1 LLFRWIK
8 GVNLGCFYKWKI
20 HMTDT
25 LLVVDDDL
33 GIQKQLKWSFT
44 DFNVVF
50 AVDRSSAIAQLRRH
64 EPKVVT
70 LDLGLPPDP
79 ANASEG
85 LKTLEEIIALAPR
98 TKVIV
103 VTGNNDKVNA
113 LKAIDLGAYDFY
125 QKPIDSD
132 TIQILVDRALNL
144 AKLEQENRQLAN
156 KRPTMGRIIGNSD
169 ALQTVMRKAEKIA
182 STDIST
188 LLLGESGTGKEVFAR
203 SIHEHSPR
211 KDNPFVAINCASIPE
226 NLLESELFGHEKGAF
241 TGANKTTM
249 GKIETAQGGTLF
261 LDEIGDMPL
270 GLQAKMLRFL
280 QERVIERVGGRS
292 EIPVDIRV
300 VCATHRD
307 LQHMVEEETF
317 REDLYYRIGEI
328 PIHIPPLRERDQDI
342 ILLAKT
348 FLNLYREEFNAK
360 AKSFSDGAIKA
371 MLAHSWPGNIRELQN
386 KLKSAVIMAE
396 GTVVQAED
404 LGLRVPDSNQEMETL
419 NLREVREIA
428 ESKAIRKAYQ
438 SAEKNMSKTAELL
451 GVTRPTLYSLIDKY
465 HLEDLKTGL

>member
-1 LLFRWIK
+1 
-8 GVNLGCFYKWKI
+8 
-20 HMTDT
+20 MTDT
-25 LLVVDDDL
+25 VLIIDDDL
-33 GIQKQLKWSFT
+33 GIQKQLKWSLT
-44 DFNVVF
+44 DFELAF
-50 AVDRSSAIAQLRRH
+50 ADDRTSAIAQLRRH
-64 EPKVVT
+64 EPRVVT

-85 LKTLEEIIALAPR
+85 LATLEEILSLAPN

-103 VTGNNDKVNA
+103 VTGNNDKQNA
-113 LKAIDLGAYDFY
+113 LKAIEMGAYDFY

-132 TIQILVDRALNL
+132 TIKLLVQRAQNL
-144 AKLEQENRQLAN
+144 AQLEHENRILA
-156 KRPTMGRIIGNSD
+156 KRRSGMARIVGNSE
-169 ALQTVMRKAEKIA
+169 AIQAVVRRAEKIA
-182 STDIST
+182 GTDIST

-211 KDNPFVAINCASIPE
+211 KDKPFVAINCASIPE
-226 NLLESELFGHEKGAF
+226 NLLESELFGYEKGAF
-241 TGANKTTM
+241 TGANKTTL

-261 LDEIGDMPL
+261 LDEIGDMPI

-280 QERVIERVGGRS
+280 QERVIERVGGRT

-300 VCATHRD
+300 ICATHRN
-307 LQHMVEEETF
+307 LQDMVASETF

-348 FLNLYREEFNAK
+348 FLNMYREEFNAK
-360 AKSFSDGAIKA
+360 VKTFSEGAVRA
-371 MLAHSWPGNIRELQN
+371 MLAHNWPGNIREMQN

-396 GTVVQAED
+396 GTVVQADD
-404 LGLRVPDSNQEMETL
+404 LGLREVEASDEPETF
-419 NLREVREIA
+419 NLREVRELA
-428 ESKAIRKAYQ
+428 ESRAIRKAFIT
-438 SAEKNMSKTAELL
+438 AEKNISKTAELL

-465 HLEDLKTGL
+465 HLEDIKTGA

>member
-1 LLFRWIK
+1 
-8 GVNLGCFYKWKI
+8 
-20 HMTDT
+20 MTDT
-25 LLVVDDDL
+25 ILVVDDDL

-44 DFNVVF
+44 DYNVVF
-50 AVDRSSAIAQLRRH
+50 ADDRTSAIAQLRRH

-103 VTGNNDKVNA
+103 VTGNNDKENA
-113 LKAIDLGAYDFY
+113 LKAIELGAYDFY

-132 TIQILVDRALNL
+132 TIKLLVNRAQNL
-144 AKLEQENRQLAN
+144 AKLEDENRILA
-156 KRPTMGRIIGNSD
+156 KTRPGMGRIIGNSD
-169 ALQTVMRKAEKIA
+169 AIQAVVRRAEKIA
-182 STDIST
+182 NTDIST
-188 LLLGESGTGKEVFAR
+188 LLQGESGTGKEVFAR
-203 SIHEHSPR
+203 SIHDHSPR
-211 KDNPFVAINCASIPE
+211 KDKPFVAINCASIPE
-226 NLLESELFGHEKGAF
+226 NLLESELFGYEKGAF
-241 TGANKTTM
+241 TGANKTTL

-280 QERVIERVGGRS
+280 QERVIERVGGRN

-307 LQHMVEEETF
+307 LQNMVAEETF

-328 PIHIPPLRERDQDI
+328 PIMIPPLRDRDQDI
-342 ILLAKT
+342 ILLART
-348 FLNLYREEFNAK
+348 FLNQYREEFNAK
-360 AKSFSDGAIKA
+360 AKSFSDGAINA
-371 MLAHSWPGNIRELQN
+371 MLAHRWPGNIRELQN

-396 GTVVQAED
+396 GSLVHAED
-404 LGLRVPDSNQEMETL
+404 LGLMEPAQGAEPETL
-419 NLREVREIA
+419 NLREVRELA
-428 ESKAIRKAYQ
+428 ESRAIRRAYQ
-438 SAEKNMSKTAELL
+438 TADKNMSKTAELL

-465 HLEDLKTGL
+465 HLEDVKTGA

>member
-1 LLFRWIK
+1 
-8 GVNLGCFYKWKI
+8 
-20 HMTDT
+20 MTDT
-25 LLVVDDDL
+25 ILVVDDDL

-44 DFNVVF
+44 DYDVVF
-50 AVDRSSAIAQLRRH
+50 ADDRTSAIAQLRRH

-103 VTGNNDKVNA
+103 VTGNNDKENA
-113 LKAIDLGAYDFY
+113 LRAIDLGAYDFY

-132 TIQILVDRALNL
+132 TIKLLVNRALNL
-144 AKLEQENRQLAN
+144 ANLEHENRVLA
-156 KRPTMGRIIGNSD
+156 KARPGMGRIIGNSD
-169 ALQTVMRKAEKIA
+169 AIQAVVRRAEKIA
-182 STDIST
+182 GTDIST

-203 SIHEHSPR
+203 SIHEHSSR
-211 KDNPFVAINCASIPE
+211 KDKPFVAINCASIPE
-226 NLLESELFGHEKGAF
+226 NLLESELFGYEKGAF
-241 TGANKTTM
+241 TGANKTTL

-261 LDEIGDMPL
+261 LDEIGDMPI

-300 VCATHRD
+300 ICATHRD
-307 LQHMVEEETF
+307 LQSMVSEETF

-328 PIHIPPLRERDQDI
+328 PIFIPPLRDRDQDI
-342 ILLAKT
+342 ILLART
-348 FLNLYREEFNAK
+348 FLNQYREEFNAK
-360 AKSFSDGAIKA
+360 AKTFSEGAIAA
-371 MLAHSWPGNIRELQN
+371 MLAHKWPGNIREMQN

-396 GTVVQAED
+396 GSVVQAED
-404 LGLRVPDSNQEMETL
+404 LGLMPASGNAEPETL
-419 NLREVREIA
+419 NLREVREMA
-428 ESKAIRKAYQ
+428 ESRAIRRAYQ
-438 SAEKNMSKTAELL
+438 SADKNMSKTAELL

-465 HLEDLKTGL
+465 HLEDIKTGM

>member
-1 LLFRWIK
+1 
-8 GVNLGCFYKWKI
+8 
-20 HMTDT
+20 MADT
-25 LLVVDDDL
+25 ILVVDDDL
-33 GIQKQLKWSFT
+33 GIQKQLKWSLT
-44 DFNVVF
+44 DYNVVF
-50 AVDRSSAIAQLRRH
+50 ADDRQSAIAQLRRF
-64 EPKVVT
+64 EPSVVT

-85 LKTLEEIIALAPR
+85 LKTLEEIMALSPR

-103 VTGNNDKVNA
+103 VTGNNDKENA
-113 LKAIDLGAYDFY
+113 LRAIDLGAYDFY

-132 TIQILVDRALNL
+132 TIKLLVNRALTLSKLEDENRIL
-144 AKLEQENRQLAN
+144 AKTRQS
-156 KRPTMGRIIGNSD
+156 MGRINGNSE
-169 ALQTVMRKAEKIA
+169 AIQLVMRKAEKIA
-182 STDIST
+182 GTDIST

-211 KDNPFVAINCASIPE
+211 KDKPFVAINCASIPE
-226 NLLESELFGHEKGAF
+226 NLLESELFGYEKGAF

-261 LDEIGDMPL
+261 LDEIGDMPI

-280 QERVIERVGGRS
+280 QERVIERVGGRN

-300 VCATHRD
+300 ICATHRD
-307 LQHMVEEETF
+307 LQTMVAEESF
-317 REDLYYRIGEI
+317 REDLFYRIGEI
-328 PIHIPPLRERDQDI
+328 PLNIPPLRDREQDI
-342 ILLAKT
+342 VLLART
-348 FLNLYREEFNAK
+348 FLNQYREEFNAK

-371 MLAHSWPGNIRELQN
+371 LLAHKWPGNIRELQN

-404 LGLRVPDSNQEMETL
+404 LGLIAPTEDFESDTL
-419 NLREVREIA
+419 NLREVREQA
-428 ESKAIRKAYQ
+428 ESRAIRKAYQ
-438 SAEKNMSKTAELL
+438 RADKNMSKTAELL

-465 HLEDLKTGL
+465 HLEDLKTGV